1 MDFLG
6 GLKKAELLCFWLLN
20 HLVHVHFKLI
30 FLNKKIQIVELASE
44 LLDPALQSAPQWN
57 SLTTTTCRDVFI
69 RYQMVRNARECFEME
84 VKQNK
89 KSYLNMSKKN
99 VQVIMFLM
107 ATLCPA
113 EHDPVFQHLT
123 GSSIRA
129 SGVDFRANVSTKM
142 VVNGLLV

>member
-1 MDFLG
+1 
-6 GLKKAELLCFWLLN
+6 
-20 HLVHVHFKLI
+20 
-30 FLNKKIQIVELASE
+30 
-44 LLDPALQSAPQWN
+44 
-57 SLTTTTCRDVFI
+57 
-69 RYQMVRNARECFEME
+69 MVRNARECFEME